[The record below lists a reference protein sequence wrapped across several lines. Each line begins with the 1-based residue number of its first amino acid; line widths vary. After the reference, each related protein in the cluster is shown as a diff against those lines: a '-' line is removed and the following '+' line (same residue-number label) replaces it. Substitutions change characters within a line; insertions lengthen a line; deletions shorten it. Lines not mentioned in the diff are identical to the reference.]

1 MVLVFQKIFQDLF
14 YHTVWQMPIILNKN
28 NIGAN
33 IQLVQL
39 HKHYAMYLFESV
51 VETT

>member
-1 MVLVFQKIFQDLF
+1 
-14 YHTVWQMPIILNKN
+14 MPIILNKN

-39 HKHYAMYLFESV
+39 HKHYVLYMFESV
-51 VETT
+51 VEAT